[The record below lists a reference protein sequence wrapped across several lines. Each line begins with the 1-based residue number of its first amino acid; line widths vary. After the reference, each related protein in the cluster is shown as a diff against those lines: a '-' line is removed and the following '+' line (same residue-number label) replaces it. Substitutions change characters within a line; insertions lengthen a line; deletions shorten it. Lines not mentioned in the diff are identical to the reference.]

1 MALSISDICVLFARK
16 GGRAYAGEP
25 VNQIEHALQTAMRAE
40 DEGASPA
47 LVTAALLHD
56 LGHLLNDQ
64 GESPTLRGV
73 DDLHQFAALPFLRAL
88 FADDVLE
95 PIRLHV
101 DAKRYLCATRD
112 GYAEALSADSRRS
125 LALQGGMFT
134 PEEAR
139 AFIAQPYGQDAVRL
153 RLWDDLAKVDGAV
166 TPPLAHFV
174 AAIETAQRH
183 AVEPGATAAR

>member
-40 DEGASPA
+40 DDGAGHA
-47 LVTAALLHD
+47 LITAALLHD

-73 DDLHQFAALPFLRAL
+73 DDLHQYAALPFLRAL
-88 FADDVLE
+88 FEDDVLA

-101 DAKRYLCATRD
+101 DAKRYLCATRA
-112 GYAEALSADSRRS
+112 GYFEALSADSKRS
-125 LALQGGMFT
+125 LVLQGGIYT
-134 PEEAR
+134 PEEAK
-139 AFIAQPYGQDAVRL
+139 AFIAQPHADDAVRL
-153 RLWDDLAKVDGAV
+153 RLWDDLAKVENAV
-166 TPPLAHFV
+166 TPPLAHFIV
-174 AAIETAQRH
+174 AIEAAQRP
-183 AVEPGATAAR
+183 VTTAAASPLL

>member
-16 GGRAYAGEP
+16 GSRSYAGEP

-40 DEGASPA
+40 DDGASPA

-73 DDLHQFAALPFLRAL
+73 DDLHQFAALPFLRPL
-88 FADDVLE
+88 FAEDVTA

-112 GYAEALSADSRRS
+112 GYFEALSADSKRS
-125 LALQGGMFT
+125 LVLQGGMFT
-134 PEEAR
+134 PEESR
-139 AFIAQPYGQDAVRL
+139 MFIAQPYGHDSVRL
-153 RLWDDLAKVDGAV
+153 RLWDDMAKVEGAV

-174 AAIETAQRH
+174 AAIEMAQRP
-183 AVEPGATAAR
+183 ADEPSATSAR